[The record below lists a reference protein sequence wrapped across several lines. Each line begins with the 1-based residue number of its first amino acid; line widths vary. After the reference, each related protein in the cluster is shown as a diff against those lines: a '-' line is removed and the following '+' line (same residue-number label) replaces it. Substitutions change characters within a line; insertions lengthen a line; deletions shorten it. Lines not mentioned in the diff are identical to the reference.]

1 MITFDYDA
9 EAELFPSKSRTLQ
22 RKPVGYKR
30 FARAADAIRFAIEDL
45 PAESLTGAWL
55 EVAEDRFNAL
65 DIRRL
70 YDHEAYPLDRT
81 EPAAPGSP
89 TPGAIP
95 RTARSPTK
103 RPLWWSRS

>member
-9 EAELFPSKSRTLQ
+9 EAELYPSKSRTPR

-45 PAESLTGAWL
+45 SAESLTGAWL
-55 EVAEDRFNAL
+55 EVGEDRFNAL
-65 DIRRL
+65 DIRSL
-70 YDHEAYPLDRT
+70 YDHEAYPLDRA
-81 EPAAPGSP
+81 EPAAPRLP
-89 TPGAIP
+89 TPGIVP
-95 RTARSPTK
+95 SSTK